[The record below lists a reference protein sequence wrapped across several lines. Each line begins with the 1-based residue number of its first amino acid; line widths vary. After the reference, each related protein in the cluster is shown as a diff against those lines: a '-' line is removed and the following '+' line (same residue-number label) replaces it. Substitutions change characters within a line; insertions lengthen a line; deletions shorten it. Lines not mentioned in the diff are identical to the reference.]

1 MVDEHGN
8 RRKLVIFSEFKDTL
22 RYLVRRIR
30 NRLGRDEPVVEI
42 HGSVKRQERRKI
54 IHSFMNDPETLILVA
69 NDAAARDAGLP
80 AWEVEATLASAE
92 RTATGDDDEL
102 KRSVIRLAALPPHEY
117 DRERQAEAK
126 RLQVRVGTLDGA
138 INAARAADE
147 GGDLQGR
154 PLEWPEPEPWPEPV
168 DGSAMLAEIAEI
180 IALHV
185 SLPAALADA
194 VALWTVMTWLHDRLD
209 ISPFLNVT
217 SATKR
222 CGNRC

>member
-1 MVDEHGN
+1 M
-8 RRKLVIFSEFKDTL
+8 
-22 RYLVRRIR
+22 
-30 NRLGRDEPVVEI
+30 EI
-42 HGSVKRQERRKI
+42 HGSVRRQERRKI

-92 RTATGDDDEL
+92 RTATRDDDEF

-147 GGDLQGR
+147 AATFKAARSNGPSRSRGPSRWMARRCSPRSLR
-154 PLEWPEPEPWPEPV
+154 SSLSTCPCRRRWPMRW
-168 DGSAMLAEIAEI
+168 
-180 IALHV
+180 
-185 SLPAALADA
+185 
-194 VALWTVMTWLHDRLD
+194 
-209 ISPFLNVT
+209 
-217 SATKR
+217 R
-222 CGNRC
+222 CGR

>member
-1 MVDEHGN
+1 M
-8 RRKLVIFSEFKDTL
+8 IFSEFKDTL

-30 NRLGRDEPVVEI
+30 KRLGRDEPVVEI

-92 RTATGDDDEL
+92 RTATGDDDEF

-147 GGDLQGR
+147 AATFKAARSNGPSRSRGPSRWMARRCSPRSLR
-154 PLEWPEPEPWPEPV
+154 SSLSTCPCRRRWPMRW
-168 DGSAMLAEIAEI
+168 
-180 IALHV
+180 
-185 SLPAALADA
+185 
-194 VALWTVMTWLHDRLD
+194 
-209 ISPFLNVT
+209 
-217 SATKR
+217 R
-222 CGNRC
+222 CGR